1 MIHFTVTRFSSEK
14 LSLFCGKRTG
24 VDLVFHLS
32 HRERDV
38 MGLCNEMQVNVETLS
53 SIETLHDRL
62 VELNHGKTEAVSGP
76 SVEELLQRTS
86 Q

>member
-1 MIHFTVTRFSSEK
+1 
-14 LSLFCGKRTG
+14 
-24 VDLVFHLS
+24 
-32 HRERDV
+32 

-62 VELNHGKTEAVSGP
+62 VESNHGKTEAASGP
-76 SVEELLQRTS
+76 SAEEMLPLIS